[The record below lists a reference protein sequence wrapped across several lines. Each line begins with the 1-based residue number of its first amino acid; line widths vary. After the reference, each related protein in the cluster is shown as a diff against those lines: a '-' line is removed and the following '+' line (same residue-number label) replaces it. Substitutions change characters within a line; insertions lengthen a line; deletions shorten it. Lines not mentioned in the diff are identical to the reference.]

1 MLLVE
6 KFQDFLHRSGHTRES
21 FARLMGVQ
29 PSLLSRLIPK
39 DGIPPVREPRLST
52 LMKLVKA
59 SNGAIGFEDFSR
71 AGAFLGDDKRGRR
84 CPRCGQSTVASDTAK
99 SEQES

>member
-6 KFQDFLHRSGHTRES
+6 KFQDFLLRSGHTRES
-21 FARLMGVQ
+21 FGRLMSVH

-39 DGIPPVREPRLST
+39 DGSPPVREPRLST

-59 SNGAIGFEDFSR
+59 SGGAIAFEDFSR
-71 AGAFLGDDKRGRR
+71 VGAFLGDDQRSGR
-84 CPRCGQSTVASDTAK
+84 CPRCGQPTAAPELM